1 MGAPLS
7 EAIPT
12 MLGNPFGVAAPRLR
26 SAIAT
31 LTHRSPDATIRAALE
46 REGPQAA
53 ERVVLAIAHARAHA
67 APDEP
72 AHVLGPD
79 VVSPSL
85 SRSLPHSRAEYLAV
99 AAAAARCYRALQV
112 LQGDS
117 AAMSR
122 VRHATWAACFGDSLL
137 HALVL
142 ARIIHDHDV
151 LIFGETGTGK
161 EAVANAIQEG
171 CIGPK
176 DGSPAP
182 RAALNVAAFPETL
195 VAAELFGHVKGAFT
209 GASDTRIGRV
219 RSAFGGSL
227 FLDEVGDLP
236 PSTQVKLLR
245 VIETDEVSPL
255 GSDRTYQGSC
265 RYVAATH
272 KDLEGMVATGEFR
285 RDLYERLAGNVI
297 RLPPLRDRPE
307 DIASIGRAFVAR
319 HLPAGAL
326 ASTRRRIE
334 TWLDSEEARR
344 HTWPGN
350 VRELQN
356 ALRNLLLGLDP
367 GLDAAHVRADAAAD
381 LEALPASFR
390 ECRATM
396 DQLTGWYVQR
406 VLEHT
411 DQNVAHAARILAV
424 DRTTVRR
431 RARTSARRAPKSTR

>member
-1 MGAPLS
+1 MGAALS
-7 EAIPT
+7 DAITT
-12 MLGNPFGVAAPRLR
+12 MLGNPFGVAVPRLR
-26 SAIAT
+26 NAIAT
-31 LTHRSPDATIRAALE
+31 LTHRAPDATIRAALE
-46 REGPQAA
+46 REGPESA

-67 APDEP
+67 IPDDP
-72 AHVLGPD
+72 ARLLGPE
-79 VVSPSL
+79 VLSPSL
-85 SRSLPHSRAEYLAV
+85 SRALPHSRAEYLAV
-99 AAAAARCYRALQV
+99 AAAAGRSYRALQV

-117 AAMSR
+117 VAMSR

-182 RAALNVAAFPETL
+182 RAALNVAAVPETL

-209 GASDTRIGRV
+209 GASDTRIGRI

-227 FLDEVGDLP
+227 FLDEVGDLA

-255 GSDRTYQGSC
+255 GSDRTYHASC

-272 KDLEGMVATGEFR
+272 KDLEGMVTTGEFR

-297 RLPPLRDRPE
+297 RLPPLRERPE
-307 DIASIGRAFVAR
+307 DIASIGQAFVAR
-319 HLPAGAL
+319 HLPSGAL
-326 ASTRRRIE
+326 PSTQRRIE
-334 TWLDSEEARR
+334 RWLESEEARR

-356 ALRNLLLGLDP
+356 ALRNMLLGLDP
-367 GLDAAHVRADAAAD
+367 GLDAAHLKANATEH

-390 ECRATM
+390 DCRATM
-396 DQLTGWYVQR
+396 GQLTSWYVQR

-411 DQNVAHAARILAV
+411 DNNVAHAARILAV

-431 RARTSARRAPKSTR
+431 RLRPKKAKAASRR